1 MAKKKQVVYPVVFML
16 IVTVVF
22 VSILATLNSFTKEI
36 IKKQAELEI
45 KENILYV
52 LNIEHEAGESGI
64 ESAFQKYVT
73 VETVND
79 TKVYRAT
86 NNNQTLGFAFKI
98 SGAGLWGSMNG
109 FAAVDATLTN
119 LTGISFVSHS
129 ETPGL
134 GGRVD
139 EDWFKEQF
147 RGLTL
152 KGDETIVYRP
162 AAGGNVDA
170 IAGASLTSKA
180 VKDIINQNVTTFLAN
195 VGGDLK

>member
-22 VSILATLNSFTKEI
+22 VSILATLNSLTKAT

-52 LNIEHEAGESGI
+52 LNIEHEATAEGI
-64 ESAFQKYVT
+64 ESAYQEYVSIEQ
-73 VETVND
+73 VKDIE
-79 TKVYRAT
+79 VYRAT
-86 NNNQTLGFAFKI
+86 VDNQTTGYAFKI

-109 FAAVDATLTN
+109 FAAVDAELTK
-119 LTGISFVSHS
+119 LIGISFVSHS

-147 RGLTL
+147 RDIPLQGT
-152 KGDETIVYRP
+152 ETVIYRP
-162 AAGGNVDA
+162 AAGGTVDA
-170 IAGASLTSKA
+170 IAGASLTSQA
-180 VKDIINQNVTTFLAN
+180 VKDILNSNITTFLDT
-195 VGGDLK
+195 VGGDL

>member
-22 VSILATLNSFTKEI
+22 VTILATLNSLTRDKV
-36 IKKQAELEI
+36 KKQAELEI

-52 LNIEHEAGESGI
+52 LNIEHEAGEDGI
-64 ESAFQKYVT
+64 ESAYKEHVKL
-73 VETVND
+73 ETIND
-79 TKVYRAT
+79 TNVYRAT
-86 NNNQTLGFAFKI
+86 DNNQTVGFAFKI

-147 RGLTL
+147 RGLAL
-152 KGDETIVYRP
+152 RGDETIVYRP
-162 AAGGNVDA
+162 AADGNVDA